1 MSLQIRRGTNAER
14 LTITPQVGELI
25 YVTDHT
31 SENVAPLW
39 VGDGLTVGGKSAITE
54 VDVGSINDLDDVNVV
69 GATDGQVLGYDAI
82 QDIWNPIDIG
92 VAGSGII
99 EGSNYRIN
107 IAADDS
113 TIMVDTRTNEFNGT
127 LNGTLNGDI
136 LGNVLDENNQPIVN
150 AATRELFGRLTGFV
164 EGNLYGDIR
173 GSVFAD
179 DSTLLVDAING
190 VINAD
195 LIGNVYGDI
204 RRLSDDSVYLDP
216 EVQEIFLKTKGNGD
230 QSFLFTGTDVTN
242 ETDVVMT
249 SGNRNRLIY
258 IKEDLT
264 QDLSSSTSSY
274 GNIDFRRRDLVGEI
288 TTGRISGGKDF
299 IYFFNSDQGLT
310 PGAPPVLPYG
320 NFMFYRNGDLG
331 IGTNLPAAKL
341 DVQGDA
347 IFLGDVQAAAFKG
360 SVVADD
366 STTIVDAINGT
377 VTASGFVQFGS
388 YSDAELSSFTPA
400 NGMVYYNTTDNRFR
414 GFQNGAWIN
423 LDDGTAV

>member
-1 MSLQIRRGTNAER
+1 MALRLRRGTDAER
-14 LTITPQVGELI
+14 VTITPQAGELI
-25 YVTDHT
+25 YVLDTRK
-31 SENVAPLW
+31 LW
-39 VGDGLTVGGKSAITE
+39 VGDGLTQGGVPVDTTVGALS
-54 VDVGSINDLDDVNVV
+54 VNDLTDVDTNTVAPQNGQALVWNSADSEWQPQTVVTLENDPTVNGDLKINIV
-69 GATDGQVLGYDAI
+69 GA
-82 QDIWNPIDIG
+82 
-92 VAGSGII
+92 
-99 EGSNYRIN
+99 
-107 IAADDS
+107 
-113 TIMVDTRTNEFNGT
+113 
-127 LNGTLNGDI
+127 
-136 LGNVLDENNQPIVN
+136 
-150 AATRELFGRLTGFV
+150 
-164 EGNLYGDIR
+164 
-173 GSVFAD
+173 
-179 DSTLLVDAING
+179 DSTLLVDSDNNVFNGLFRGDLTGDVIGSVYSDDSTVIVDAING

-331 IGTNLPAAKL
+331 LGTNLPAAKL